1 MDFELTGKLVVVTGS
16 TKGIGRATA
25 EKYVKFGANV
35 VINGRSQETVEK
47 VVKELQNLKKDSK
60 VSGVAADLSTV
71 EGVKHFLSKV
81 KEIGPIDIL
90 VNNVGIFYK
99 KNFTATSDEDW
110 YNHFNANVMSMVRLS
125 RAVLPE
131 MLERDS
137 GNIVNISSVVAF
149 RPGGEILPYTMT
161 KAAEVNVSRG
171 LAELTE
177 GKKVRVNSIIVGVTQ
192 TEGVDDLFNSFAQAH
207 GTTLEEAKKAF
218 YNQSLIKRAAT
229 AEEIANVIVFVSSSV
244 ASVINGSAIRADGG
258 FLRHI

>member
-35 VINGRSQETVEK
+35 VINGRSQDTVDK
-47 VVKELQNLKKDSK
+47 VVKELQILKNGS
-60 VSGVAADLSTV
+60 VYGVVADLSTA
-71 EGVKHFLSKV
+71 EGVNYLLSKV
-81 KEIGPIDIL
+81 KEIGHIDIL
-90 VNNVGIFYK
+90 VNNVAIYYK
-99 KNFTATSDEDW
+99 KAFASTTDQDW
-110 YNHFNANVMSMVRLS
+110 YKHFDANVMSMVRLS

-137 GNIVNISSVVAF
+137 GNIVNISSGAAF
-149 RPGGEILPYTMT
+149 QPGPIILPYTMT

-192 TEGVDDLFNSFAQAH
+192 TEGADDFFNDIAKSS
-207 GTTLEEAKKAF
+207 GKTLEEAKNSF
-218 YNQSLIKRAAT
+218 VSSSLIKRAAT
-229 AEEIANVIVFVSSSV
+229 PEEVANVIVFVSSSA